1 MVNEMQSV
9 GFVINNQQP
18 ASLLITSDAALYIA
32 RQRRGVHFHK
42 LSNLDSCGSLAQ
54 IKLPS

>member
-18 ASLLITSDAALYIA
+18 ASLLIMSDAASYIA
-32 RQRRGVHFHK
+32 RQRHGVHFHK
-42 LSNLDSCGSLAQ
+42 LSNFDFCGSLARM
-54 IKLPS
+54 KLPS